1 MGKMHERGFLINM
14 EKLEVV
20 LRGYGAG
27 REAFQKALLG
37 SEGRGIKGKVTRVTD
52 CTRLKFGGV
61 RSKNV
66 RRL

>member
-1 MGKMHERGFLINM
+1 MGKMHEGGMLLNM

-20 LRGYGAG
+20 MRGFGAG

-37 SEGRGIKGKVTRVTD
+37 TEGRGIKGKVTRVTD
-52 CTRLKFGGV
+52 STRLKFGGV